1 MNFLVNMYVHM
12 YVGTYVLRS
21 IGAGL
26 NACMCV
32 HALFTLQSDV
42 NPLLLFCRAV
52 LLSLHLVY
60 RYLFCSK
67 CFLEM
72 PGETVSIGEDGYTP
86 T

>member
-1 MNFLVNMYVHM
+1 MVSILCRFCMNFLVNLYLGIGIDCMYVCTCYSHYKVM
-12 YVGTYVLRS
+12 
-21 IGAGL
+21 
-26 NACMCV
+26 
-32 HALFTLQSDV
+32 
-42 NPLLLFCRAV
+42 LLLFCRAV
-52 LLSLHLVY
+52 LLSLHLAC